1 MFGIGP
7 PDRLVGTSAAAVV
20 RRIKAAFADPGEF
33 VRRTSEAFAAREPAD
48 GQQLACA
55 DGRTL
60 ECDYWP
66 VMVDGRYRGDI
77 WLAWDMSD
85 RKALETQRQE
95 LLDAE
100 LTARRAAE
108 LAQRKLE
115 RQNRQLQELGEAR
128 KDFVATVSHELRTP
142 LTSIVS
148 FIDLMQA
155 EADGL
160 SEDGAHF
167 LSIIQRNANRL
178 IRLVGDLLLLNQL
191 ESGMIPLELA
201 PVPIPELTREA
212 VRDASAAAAG
222 YGVTLDA
229 AGTNDGPMIQGDHL
243 RLRQVLD
250 NLIANAVKFSHPGD
264 VVRVVSTWDGGVW
277 RIDVTD
283 TGIGIPAAEIGR
295 PLRPLCPGLQRA
307 NLRPARHRS
316 RPFRR
321 PGDRR
326 SAWWPRHRGK
336 RARPWHHVQHLLAG
350 AGMKGRVLVIE
361 DDADVALSI
370 QTVLSRSGFDVASSA
385 DGRQGLRDFHA
396 RRPDL
401 VVLDIGLPSLDGWEV
416 LERIR
421 DMSDVPVLLLTARG
435 HEGEK
440 VRGLDSGADDYLTKP
455 FGNRELAARV
465 HALLRR
471 PRAQREDTD
480 SYDDGTVLMKF
491 ASHEVSVNAK
501 PVELTPTEFRLLG
514 ALVRHQGQTL
524 SPEQLLELAWNDPF
538 AVGPERVKFAVM
550 RLRRKLGQSTAASLP
565 IEAVR
570 GFGYRYV
577 APAADVPSPH

>member
-1 MFGIGP
+1 
-7 PDRLVGTSAAAVV
+7 
-20 RRIKAAFADPGEF
+20 
-33 VRRTSEAFAAREPAD
+33 
-48 GQQLACA
+48 
-55 DGRTL
+55 
-60 ECDYWP
+60 
-66 VMVDGRYRGDI
+66 MVDGRYRGDM
-77 WLAWDMSD
+77 WLAWDMSN

-115 RQNRQLQELGEAR
+115 RQNRQLQELGDAR

-201 PVPIPELTREA
+201 PVRIPELTREA

-229 AGTNDGPMIQGDHL
+229 AGPSDGPMIQGDAL

-264 VVRVVSTWDGGVW
+264 CGPRREHLGRRRVADRRDRHGHRDPSRGD
-277 RIDVTD
+277 R
-283 TGIGIPAAEIGR
+283 R
-295 PLRPLCPGLQRA
+295 PLRSLCPGLQRA

-326 SAWWPRHRGK
+326 SAWWPRHRGE
-336 RARPWHHVQHLLAG
+336 RAGPWHHVQHLLAG
-350 AGMKGRVLVIE
+350 PGMKGRVLLIE

-435 HEGEK
+435 HEGDK

-577 APAADVPSPH
+577 APAAEVPSSR